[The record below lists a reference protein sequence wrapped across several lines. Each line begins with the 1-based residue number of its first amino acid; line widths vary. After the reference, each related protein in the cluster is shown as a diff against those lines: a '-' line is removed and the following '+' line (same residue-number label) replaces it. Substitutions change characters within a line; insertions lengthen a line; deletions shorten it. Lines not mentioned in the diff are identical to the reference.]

1 MQMLLDC
8 CDGEV
13 ARWRNTS
20 SPKGV
25 FLDRVG
31 HYVTE
36 GLIPIALGL
45 RAAGFPEA
53 GWAQNSWAFIGA
65 VLAVLVLWNK
75 ALNDMVHVSRA
86 YNGLPKLS
94 DVAGVGTPQSSGLRR
109 LRSVARLFPF
119 YRAYHSV
126 ELTLLALLAG
136 VVDAFTGDLAGTQF
150 LVAALAILGVVTY
163 PNKCPKTRFLRQ
175 QMSKCDTLR
184 VMTRKRKP
192 RTGRARMSMCARTPR
207 ARHVFK
213 HAVGHRRKPLPEKPK
228 RPRGG
233 RKPSTQ
239 NPARDSPNRRRARD
253 GRDDRA
259 ETNRTTRRARVAQV
273 A

>member
-1 MQMLLDC
+1 MALELQRSQYIQAARTIPQAVYDACLQGIRHKYNNLTHPFPTRIVPTTGMLGVMHIGHRCASIALSRIYITRA
-8 CDGEV
+8 
-13 ARWRNTS
+13 ARPHLPTS
-20 SPKGV
+20 SSPVRGGTRRTPVCLSQSCVHLISQCEYKNSITGQDCKNSQV
-25 FLDRVG
+25 RQI
-31 HYVTE
+31 VT
-36 GLIPIALGL
+36 
-45 RAAGFPEA
+45 
-53 GWAQNSWAFIGA
+53 
-65 VLAVLVLWNK
+65 
-75 ALNDMVHVSRA
+75 H
-86 YNGLPKLS
+86 
-94 DVAGVGTPQSSGLRR
+94 
-109 LRSVARLFPF
+109 
-119 YRAYHSV
+119 
-126 ELTLLALLAG
+126 
-136 VVDAFTGDLAGTQF
+136 
-150 LVAALAILGVVTY
+150 